1 MKLPYGISNFE
12 KLRKEEYLYIDKTD
26 FIERIE
32 RLSSNYLFFIRPRRF
47 GKSLFLSTLANY
59 YDLNNKDRFEDLFAN
74 LYIGKNPTELKTSY
88 FILKLNFSGLN
99 TDNKERLRESFRL
112 NLINSIRDSL
122 NIYQNYFEN
131 ISEIEKKLE
140 TTQDI
145 KAVFEY
151 FLKAVKQ
158 ENGKIYLIIDEYDHF
173 ANDIIAMGDSNFYRK
188 IIRATGFVRDFYE
201 TVKIGTE
208 SVIDRIFITGISP
221 IMLDELTSGFNIATN
236 LTLNKIFNGM
246 LGFTETEVKNII
258 KLLELDDQK
267 EKLLDKLQKNYD
279 GYLFSKNAQQ
289 TLYNPDMILNF
300 FNQWLMT
307 GNYPEKLIDDNVRT
321 DYGRLNR
328 LIANEKNRQVVE
340 GILADEGITT
350 DIVTRFSFDR
360 MYDQE
365 YFVSLLYYMGL
376 LTIKGER
383 YGKIRL
389 SIPNHVTRVIFW
401 EYFERKLR
409 DRYNIEYDTEELAKS
424 IWHLGFDGEIEPF
437 VSYVSENVL
446 KKLSNRDLINFD
458 EKYIKVI
465 LFSYLITSNLYRPVS
480 EPEIE
485 NGYLDIFLAKDI
497 RMPDVKYEWVI
508 ELKYIKKNE
517 KDRLAKVKEEGLNQ
531 LERYANSR
539 KFKNKKNVKNVV
551 LVFIGKDEFKIFNQ

>member
-1 MKLPYGISNFE
+1 MKLPYGISDFE
-12 KLRKEEYLYIDKTD
+12 KLRKEDYLYIDKTN
-26 FIERIE
+26 FIEKIE
-32 RLSSNYLFFIRPRRF
+32 DLSSNYLFFIRPRRF

-59 YDLNNKDRFEDLFAN
+59 YDLNNKDKFKELFGG
-74 LYIGKNPTELKTSY
+74 LYIGENPTELKTSY
-88 FILKLNFSGLN
+88 IILKLNFSGLN

-112 NLINSIRDSL
+112 SLINSIKDSL
-122 NIYQNYFEN
+122 NYYQDYFDN
-131 ISEIEKKLE
+131 INEIDDKLE
-140 TTQDI
+140 TTSDI

-151 FLKAVKQ
+151 FLKAVK
-158 ENGKIYLIIDEYDHF
+158 KADKKVYLIIDEYDHF
-173 ANDIIAMGDSNFYRK
+173 ANDIIAMGDNDFYRD

-208 SVIDRIFITGISP
+208 SVIDKIFITGISP
-221 IMLDELTSGFNIATN
+221 IMLDDLTSGFNIATN

-246 LGFTETEVKNII
+246 LGFTEIEVKNII
-258 KLLELDDQK
+258 KLLKIDDGEKELLN
-267 EKLLDKLQKNYD
+267 KLRKNYN
-279 GYLFSKNAQQ
+279 GYLFSKNGEQ

-307 GNYPEKLIDDNVRT
+307 GDYPDKLIDDNVRT

-383 YGKIRL
+383 YGKTRL
-389 SIPNHVTRVIFW
+389 GIPNHVTRVIFW

-409 DRYNIEYDTEELAKS
+409 DKYNIKYDTEELAKS
-424 IWHLGFDGEIEPF
+424 IWRLGFDGEIEPF

-458 EKYIKVI
+458 EK
-465 LFSYLITSNLYRPVS
+465 TRT
-480 EPEIE
+480 
-485 NGYLDIFLAKDI
+485 IFIIGIDASVKKD
-497 RMPDVKYEWVI
+497 
-508 ELKYIKKNE
+508 
-517 KDRLAKVKEEGLNQ
+517 
-531 LERYANSR
+531 S
-539 KFKNKKNVKNVV
+539 
-551 LVFIGKDEFKIFNQ
+551 

>member
-1 MKLPYGISNFE
+1 MKLPYGISDFE
-12 KLRKEEYLYIDKTD
+12 KLRKEDYLYIDKTN
-26 FIERIE
+26 FIEKIE
-32 RLSSNYLFFIRPRRF
+32 DLSSNYLFFIRPRRF

-59 YDLNNKDRFEDLFAN
+59 YDLNNKDKFKELFGG
-74 LYIGKNPTELKTSY
+74 LYIGENPTELKTSY
-88 FILKLNFSGLN
+88 IILKLNFSGLN

-112 NLINSIRDSL
+112 SLINSIKDSL
-122 NIYQNYFEN
+122 NYYQDYFDN
-131 ISEIEKKLE
+131 INEIDDKLE
-140 TTQDI
+140 TTSDI

-151 FLKAVKQ
+151 FLKAVK
-158 ENGKIYLIIDEYDHF
+158 KADKKVYLIIDEYDHF
-173 ANDIIAMGDSNFYRK
+173 ANDIIAMGDNDFYRD

-208 SVIDRIFITGISP
+208 SVIDKIFITGISP
-221 IMLDELTSGFNIATN
+221 IMLDDLTSGFNIATN

-246 LGFTETEVKNII
+246 LGFTEIEVKNII
-258 KLLELDDQK
+258 KLLKIDDGEKELLN
-267 EKLLDKLQKNYD
+267 KLRKNYN
-279 GYLFSKNAQQ
+279 GYLFSKNGEQ

-307 GNYPEKLIDDNVRT
+307 GDYPDKLIDDNVRT

-383 YGKIRL
+383 YGKTRL
-389 SIPNHVTRVIFW
+389 GIPNHVTRVIFW

-409 DRYNIEYDTEELAKS
+409 DKYNIKYDTEELAKS
-424 IWHLGFDGEIEPF
+424 IWRLGFDGEIEPF

-485 NGYLDIFLAKDI
+485 NGYLDIFLERDI

-508 ELKYIKKNE
+508 ELKYLKKNE
-517 KDRLAKVKEEGLNQ
+517 KDRLEKVKKEGLSQ
-531 LERYANSR
+531 LERYADSR
-539 KFKNKKNVKNVV
+539 KLEGKKNIKKVL
-551 LVFIGKDEFKIFNQ
+551 LVFIGKDEFKIFTK